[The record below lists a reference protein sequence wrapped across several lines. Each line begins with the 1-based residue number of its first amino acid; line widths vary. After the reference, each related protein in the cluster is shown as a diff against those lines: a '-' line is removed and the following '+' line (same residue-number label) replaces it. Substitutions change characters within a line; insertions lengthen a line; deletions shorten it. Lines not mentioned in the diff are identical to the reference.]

1 MHVLKIGDENNDNGV
16 LSNLTLA
23 QQKNG
28 RGKSAVDF
36 EAFLFLL
43 FGFAA

>member
-1 MHVLKIGDENNDNGV
+1 MRALKIGDENNDNGV
-16 LSNLTLA
+16 LSNLTLV

-43 FGFAA
+43 FGFAT